1 MTKEEVL
8 QHDKKFRYMLL
19 SRMQSDCEYY
29 LNYGNRN
36 PKRLWAGDEQRQ
48 IEYMILL
55 HDSFKEDEKPQ
66 GFRLMKFLITKRE
79 CLSLLLDMR
88 DAAAASIT
96 VAAFDDDFSLLQ
108 IPFIISWLRH
118 QEFCGEIV
126 HLFYLF

>member
-48 IEYMILL
+48 IEYSMTV
-55 HDSFKEDEKPQ
+55 S
-66 GFRLMKFLITKRE
+66 RR
-79 CLSLLLDMR
+79 MR
-88 DAAAASIT
+88 N
-96 VAAFDDDFSLLQ
+96 
-108 IPFIISWLRH
+108 RN
-118 QEFCGEIV
+118 G
-126 HLFYLF
+126 

>member
-66 GFRLMKFLITKRE
+66 WLSLFNAKPAGDIVRPAAAGLRAAAKQLSQKPKRSASNLIPQTLFRLLNY
-79 CLSLLLDMR
+79 S
-88 DAAAASIT
+88 
-96 VAAFDDDFSLLQ
+96 
-108 IPFIISWLRH
+108 
-118 QEFCGEIV
+118 
-126 HLFYLF
+126 

>member
-55 HDSFKEDEKPQ
+55 QMDEILDYQ
-66 GFRLMKFLITKRE
+66 KRMLE
-79 CLSLLLDMR
+79 P
-88 DAAAASIT
+88 
-96 VAAFDDDFSLLQ
+96 VA
-108 IPFIISWLRH
+108 
-118 QEFCGEIV
+118 
-126 HLFYLF
+126 

>member
-36 PKRLWAGDEQRQ
+36 PKRLWAGNERKQ

-66 GFRLMKFLITKRE
+66 W
-79 CLSLLLDMR
+79 LSLDEILDYQKRMLEP
-88 DAAAASIT
+88 
-96 VAAFDDDFSLLQ
+96 VA
-108 IPFIISWLRH
+108 
-118 QEFCGEIV
+118 
-126 HLFYLF
+126 

>member
-19 SRMQSDCEYY
+19 SRMH

-66 GFRLMKFLITKRE
+66 WLTMDEIIDYQKRMLE
-79 CLSLLLDMR
+79 P
-88 DAAAASIT
+88 
-96 VAAFDDDFSLLQ
+96 VA
-108 IPFIISWLRH
+108 
-118 QEFCGEIV
+118 
-126 HLFYLF
+126 

>member
-66 GFRLMKFLITKRE
+66 WLTMMKLSTIKRE
-79 CLSLLLDMR
+79 CLSLSP
-88 DAAAASIT
+88 DAKS
-96 VAAFDDDFSLLQ
+96 SCS
-108 IPFIISWLRH
+108 PS
-118 QEFCGEIV
+118 
-126 HLFYLF
+126 

>member
-19 SRMQSDCEYY
+19 SRLQSDCEYY
-29 LNYGNRN
+29 LNYSNRN

-66 GFRLMKFLITKRE
+66 WLTMDEIIDYQKRMLE
-79 CLSLLLDMR
+79 P
-88 DAAAASIT
+88 
-96 VAAFDDDFSLLQ
+96 VA
-108 IPFIISWLRH
+108 
-118 QEFCGEIV
+118 
-126 HLFYLF
+126 

>member
-48 IEYMILL
+48 IEYMIPVSYTHLRAHETGRNL
-55 HDSFKEDEKPQ
+55 VC
-66 GFRLMKFLITKRE
+66 R
-79 CLSLLLDMR
+79 LLLEKKKKETANCKKTIKNKGRKGQGGMSR
-88 DAAAASIT
+88 
-96 VAAFDDDFSLLQ
+96 
-108 IPFIISWLRH
+108 
-118 QEFCGEIV
+118 
-126 HLFYLF
+126 

>member
-36 PKRLWAGDEQRQ
+36 PKRLWAD
-48 IEYMILL
+48 MILL

-66 GFRLMKFLITKRE
+66 WMTMDEILDYQKRMLE
-79 CLSLLLDMR
+79 P
-88 DAAAASIT
+88 
-96 VAAFDDDFSLLQ
+96 VA
-108 IPFIISWLRH
+108 
-118 QEFCGEIV
+118 
-126 HLFYLF
+126 

>member
-1 MTKEEVL
+1 MTV
-8 QHDKKFRYMLL
+8 
-19 SRMQSDCEYY
+19 SRRMR
-29 LNYGNRN
+29 NR
-36 PKRLWAGDEQRQ
+36 
-48 IEYMILL
+48 
-55 HDSFKEDEKPQ
+55 S

-79 CLSLLLDMR
+79 CLSLSLDMR
-88 DAAAASIT
+88 DAAAASMT

>member
-29 LNYGNRN
+29 LNYGNR
-36 PKRLWAGDEQRQ
+36 QRQ

-66 GFRLMKFLITKRE
+66 WLTMDEIIDYQKRMLE
-79 CLSLLLDMR
+79 P
-88 DAAAASIT
+88 
-96 VAAFDDDFSLLQ
+96 VA
-108 IPFIISWLRH
+108 
-118 QEFCGEIV
+118 
-126 HLFYLF
+126 

>member
-48 IEYMILL
+48 IEYRYCCTTV
-55 HDSFKEDEKPQ
+55 SK
-66 GFRLMKFLITKRE
+66 RMKNRN
-79 CLSLLLDMR
+79 
-88 DAAAASIT
+88 
-96 VAAFDDDFSLLQ
+96 
-108 IPFIISWLRH
+108 
-118 QEFCGEIV
+118 G
-126 HLFYLF
+126 

>member
-36 PKRLWAGDEQRQ
+36 PKRLLAGDEQRQ

-55 HDSFKEDEKPQ
+55 HDSFKEDVMKLKPN
-66 GFRLMKFLITKRE
+66 LNWEYLTKG
-79 CLSLLLDMR
+79 LQTKQ
-88 DAAAASIT
+88 SISC
-96 VAAFDDDFSLLQ
+96 V
-108 IPFIISWLRH
+108 
-118 QEFCGEIV
+118 IV
-126 HLFYLF
+126 PV

>member
-8 QHDKKFRYMLL
+8 QYDKKFRYMLL

-48 IEYMILL
+48 IEYMLLL

-66 GFRLMKFLITKRE
+66 WLTMDEILDYQKRMLE
-79 CLSLLLDMR
+79 P
-88 DAAAASIT
+88 
-96 VAAFDDDFSLLQ
+96 VA
-108 IPFIISWLRH
+108 
-118 QEFCGEIV
+118 
-126 HLFYLF
+126 

>member
-66 GFRLMKFLITKRE
+66 WLSLDEILKRE
-79 CLSLLLDMR
+79 CLSLSP
-88 DAAAASIT
+88 DAKSSCSRP
-96 VAAFDDDFSLLQ
+96 DGGG
-108 IPFIISWLRH
+108 
-118 QEFCGEIV
+118 CGIC
-126 HLFYLF
+126 

>member
-48 IEYMILL
+48 IEYMI
-55 HDSFKEDEKPQ
+55 
-66 GFRLMKFLITKRE
+66 GWR
-79 CLSLLLDMR
+79 
-88 DAAAASIT
+88 
-96 VAAFDDDFSLLQ
+96 
-108 IPFIISWLRH
+108 
-118 QEFCGEIV
+118 
-126 HLFYLF
+126 

>member
-66 GFRLMKFLITKRE
+66 W
-79 CLSLLLDMR
+79 LSLDEILDYQKRMPEPV
-88 DAAAASIT
+88 ASMT

>member
-36 PKRLWAGDEQRQ
+36 PKRLLAGDEQRQ

-66 GFRLMKFLITKRE
+66 W
-79 CLSLLLDMR
+79 LSLDEILDYQKRMLEP
-88 DAAAASIT
+88 
-96 VAAFDDDFSLLQ
+96 VA
-108 IPFIISWLRH
+108 
-118 QEFCGEIV
+118 
-126 HLFYLF
+126 